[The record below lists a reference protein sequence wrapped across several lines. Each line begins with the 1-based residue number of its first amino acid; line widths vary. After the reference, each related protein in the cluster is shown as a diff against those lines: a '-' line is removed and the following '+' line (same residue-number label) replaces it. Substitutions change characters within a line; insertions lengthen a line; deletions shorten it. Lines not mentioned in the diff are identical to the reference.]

1 MNPLAPLTIPLG
13 ENVPPLVFDAPWL
26 LMLAVALPLI
36 VWWLRRQRA
45 QQRARRLARFADPA
59 TLARLVPRQDDGD
72 VSRTWRLVTAAACI
86 GLACAGPRWGLA
98 RGPVSSRGID
108 MAVALDASLSMM
120 APDEKPNRL
129 ERMKQ
134 EVRRLRAMSQA
145 DRIALIAF
153 AGRSYI
159 LTPLT
164 SDDGALELFLENLD
178 PSVVGQAGSSIAKAI
193 RQGTELLMASDGSA
207 DRALV
212 VMTDGESFDAA
223 EDVETAAREAGAKG
237 LSLVTVGFGTTQ
249 GSTIPVRDG
258 SSVQPKTD
266 EAGNVVVTRYTPVL
280 LETAATAAKGT
291 FIPAEASDKA
301 SRIRGALR
309 ALRTARRSIDTRE
322 DHLPRFLWLLVPAL
336 LLLAYDSWRLVAR
349 REATA
354 RRAANADGPRS
365 MTNAAE
371 RPTPAALVLLLAIV
385 PGTFVACST
394 EPDPAVL
401 FVEGRVAEAVAMY
414 RAMVAEGDTSARTI
428 YNLGTAVLGA
438 DSLREAQTLLEAVRK
453 NSEGEVRARARF
465 NAGLAALRQGRTPQN
480 PESEQQLAAA
490 RAAYRAF
497 LMERPDHAEAKWN
510 YELALRKQPPQSG
523 GGGGGGGGGG
533 NDQNDQQQQPPQSQG
548 GLDQRQADALLNSAA
563 REEKDV
569 QGRKQRQ
576 GRVPPGG
583 KDW

>member
-1 MNPLAPLTIPLG
+1 MGPLTLPLG
-13 ENVPPLVFDAPWL
+13 ENLPPLVLDTPWFAL
-26 LMLAVALPLI
+26 LAIAFPLF

-45 QQRARRLARFADPA
+45 VQRERRLARYAEA
-59 TLARLVPRQDDGD
+59 AALVRLVPLREDGERR
-72 VSRTWRLVTAAACI
+72 RTWRLVLAAALI
-86 GLACAGPRWGLA
+86 GLAMAGPRWGLA

-108 MAVALDASLSMM
+108 MAIALDASLSMM

-145 DRIALIAF
+145 DRVALIAF

-178 PSVVGQAGSSIAKAI
+178 PSVVGQAGSSIAKAM
-193 RQGTELLMASDGSA
+193 RQGTELLLASDGSA

-212 VMTDGESFDAA
+212 VMTDGESFDPV

-237 LSLVTVGFGTTQ
+237 ISVVTVGFGTAQ

-258 SSVQPKTD
+258 SSVKAKTD
-266 EAGNVVVTRYTPVL
+266 DDGNVVVTRYTPEL
-280 LETAATAAKGT
+280 LEKAATAANGT
-291 FIPAEASDKA
+291 FIAADASDKA
-301 SRIRGALR
+301 TRIRGALR
-309 ALRTARRSIDTRE
+309 SLRTARRAIDTRE
-322 DHLPRFLWLLVPAL
+322 DHVPRFLWLLVPAL
-336 LLLAYDSWRLVAR
+336 LLLAYDTWRLVAP
-349 REATA
+349 TA
-354 RRAANADGPRS
+354 RTRS
-365 MTNAAE
+365 DVLARSAVAPSSSVAT
-371 RPTPAALVLLLAIV
+371 LLLMLV
-385 PGTFVACST
+385 PMVFVACAN
-394 EPDPAVL
+394 EPDPAAL
-401 FVEGRVAEAVAMY
+401 FKEGRIAEAIAAY
-414 RAMVAEGDTSARTI
+414 RSLIAQGDTSARTV

-438 DSLREAQTLLEAVRK
+438 DSLPEAQALLDAVRK
-453 NSEGEVRARARF
+453 NSEGDVRARARF
-465 NAGLAALRQGRTPQN
+465 NAGLAALEQGRM
-480 PESEQQLAAA
+480 PENQEADQQLAAA
-490 RAAYRAF
+490 RAAYRAY
-497 LMERPDHAEAKWN
+497 LMERPGYADAKWN

-523 GGGGGGGGGG
+523 GGGGGGGGG
-533 NDQNDQQQQPPQSQG
+533 NAQNNDQQPQPQSQG